1 MYLLTI
7 YLLDIALVGSIC
19 HYKVEIEFDDSS
31 SILVNFVIYGIPCY
45 YYLIIANDSTFSNPA
60 ARNDKDQTNQIS
72 NTTFYQL
79 VHNIIK
85 ITIRRAFYVI
95 FLIYLSQITYSII
108 KDKPDNIGIHPH
120 FNYATSFNNIQ

>member
-7 YLLDIALVGSIC
+7 YLLDVPLVGSIC
-19 HYKVEIEFDDSS
+19 HYRVIIEFDDSS

-72 NTTFYQL
+72 NKTFYQL

-85 ITIRRAFYVI
+85 ITIRRVLYVI
-95 FLIYLSQITYSII
+95 VLINLSQITYSII

-120 FNYATSFNNIQ
+120 FNYTTSFNNIQ